1 MARTAHASHKKEA
14 ETTGNT
20 NSHISRLAAHTATK
34 NTSRYSVFNIE
45 SIRLLYSVKR
55 CDELT
60 IDHAHLP
67 VS

>member
-1 MARTAHASHKKEA
+1 MNCACVTQKGGGDNRKYKQSYLSIGCTY
-14 ETTGNT
+14 GDD
-20 NSHISRLAAHTATK
+20 
-34 NTSRYSVFNIE
+34 TSE

-67 VS
+67 VARAHTEVLN